1 MHFSKCILSL
11 NEAWLCVCVC
21 VYVYIYI
28 YMYVCLFTYF
38 QVWVLYITF
47 YSSVIYSVWNKC
59 SVNSWKLECFASKYL
74 NCISHILLVW
84 CTQVHSEY
92 VGGGSQHIETFHVI
106 PSFSHSW
113 DTFNLHACWKFAHVW
128 GGYKCGKVNG
138 IFIIE
143 ETTWWILICIDY
155 WLRV

>member
-1 MHFSKCILSL
+1 MTHDCVCI
-11 NEAWLCVCVC
+11 CVC
-21 VYVYIYI
+21 VYVCVF
-28 YMYVCLFTYF
+28 VCLFTYF
-38 QVWVLYITF
+38 QAWVLYITF
-47 YSSVIYSVWNKC
+47 SSSVIYSVWNKC

-92 VGGGSQHIETFHVI
+92 VGGGSQHIEIFHVI

-113 DTFNLHACWKFAHVW
+113 DTFNLHAGWKVAHVW

-138 IFIIE
+138 ISIPE
-143 ETTWWILICIDY
+143 ETTRWVIICIDY
-155 WLRV
+155 WLRVSIFFLFQFI